1 MRNNLATT
9 IGLVVGIA
17 IAYAIVGDWERS
29 GRMIVVLVAAL
40 AFAALITAIIV
51 SYMRYKRPDP
61 VQPPAETPT
70 RNPPLSRTGN
80 LVFYMPP
87 GTSTQGMVPYGYG
100 LPPEQPYYHPGQLED

>member
-17 IAYAIVGDWERS
+17 IAYAIVGDWDRS

-51 SYMRYKRPDP
+51 SYLRYKRPEP
-61 VQPPAETPT
+61 VQPPPETPK
-70 RNPPLSRTGN
+70 PPLSRTGN
-80 LVFYMPP
+80 FVFYMPP

-100 LPPEQPYYHPGQLED
+100 LPPEQTYYHPGQLED